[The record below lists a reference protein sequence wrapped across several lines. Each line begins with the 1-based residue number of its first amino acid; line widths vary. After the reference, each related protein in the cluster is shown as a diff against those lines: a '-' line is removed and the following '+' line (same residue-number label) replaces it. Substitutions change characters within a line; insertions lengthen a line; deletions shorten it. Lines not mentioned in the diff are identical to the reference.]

1 MRHKKLPSI
10 KKNIKAFLNSEE
22 GKLTKKNALKLG
34 MTLGILGTMFGHTV
48 GAHTSCWKQHSSCH
62 SSHDS
67 CHSSHSSGCP
77 SHCPSDNVCAH
88 DCNAHEYSV
97 KTDCGTDNAPYYNT
111 DGCSGDKSA
120 VETTVQVSVER
131 TVLTGYDGRDVN
143 NTAYIH

>member
-62 SSHDS
+62 SSCCDV
-67 CHSSHSSGCP
+67 
-77 SHCPSDNVCAH
+77 DNISAQTGV
-88 DCNAHEYSV
+88 
-97 KTDCGTDNAPYYNT
+97 NT
-111 DGCSGDKSA
+111 DYESWCSSEKNGDFTENRGGYGSNTYDYHTDHHPVA
-120 VETTVQVSVER
+120 V
-131 TVLTGYDGRDVN
+131 
-143 NTAYIH
+143 

>member
-48 GAHTSCWKQHSSCH
+48 GAHTSCWKHRSCHSSHSSCH

-67 CHSSHSSGCP
+67 CHSSCCGV
-77 SHCPSDNVCAH
+77 DNFYAQT
-88 DCNAHEYSV
+88 SV
-97 KTDCGTDNAPYYNT
+97 NT
-111 DGCSGDKSA
+111 DYESWCSSEKSGDF
-120 VETTVQVSVER
+120 
-131 TVLTGYDGRDVN
+131 TGNRGGYGSNTYDYHLDHHPVGV
-143 NTAYIH
+143 